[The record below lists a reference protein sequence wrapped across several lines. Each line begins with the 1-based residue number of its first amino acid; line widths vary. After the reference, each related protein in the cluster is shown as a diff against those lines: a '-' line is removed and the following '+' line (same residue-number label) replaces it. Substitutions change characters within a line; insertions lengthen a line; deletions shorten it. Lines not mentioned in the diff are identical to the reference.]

1 MTYILKKFDEL
12 TNIEVYDM
20 LKLRQEVFIIEQACI
35 YPDIDDN
42 DQDAYHLLA
51 FDDGKM
57 IGCVR
62 ILNKGVTFDENSIGR
77 VVTAES
83 HRGRGI
89 AMEMMRQAMDFIKD
103 ELNETHIK
111 ISAQSYI
118 VPLYAALGF
127 EIVSEEYLEDD
138 IPHVDMLCD
147 LAKE

>member
-1 MTYILKKFDEL
+1 MQYTLKKFEDL
-12 TNIEVYDM
+12 TNTELYDM
-20 LKLRQEVFIIEQACI
+20 LKLRQDIFIIEQACI
-35 YPDIDDN
+35 YPDIDNN
-42 DQDAYHLLA
+42 DEGAYHLLA
-51 FDDGKM
+51 FDAGKM

-62 ILNKGVTFDENSIGR
+62 ILHKGVTFEENSIGR

-89 AMEMMRQAMDFIKD
+89 ALEMMRKAMDFVKD
-103 ELNETHIK
+103 ELQETRIK

-118 VPLYAALGF
+118 IPLYAALGF
-127 EIVSEEYLEDD
+127 EVVSEEYLEDD